1 MKVKAYNNYF
11 LTEDAKMT
19 KPLALN
25 VTQMLNDLFAPW
37 VQALN
42 LEAVSIEPSKAVF
55 RLPFSTQLCRE
66 GGSVCG
72 QALMSAADTAMVF
85 AISAQLGEFK
95 PMATVTLNSS
105 FMRPVMGDALVIA
118 RVSKP
123 GKSLIF
129 GTIDIEAFDKKLC
142 AQFTT
147 TYALV

>member
-1 MKVKAYNNYF
+1 
-11 LTEDAKMT
+11 MT
-19 KPLALN
+19 NTSSLN
-25 VTQMLNDLFAPW
+25 VTQMLNGLFAPW
-37 VQALN
+37 VQKLN
-42 LEAVSIEPSKAVF
+42 LEAVSIEPGVATF
-55 RLPFSTQLCRE
+55 RLPYSTQLCRE

-72 QALMSAADTAMVF
+72 QALMSAADTVMVF

-105 FMRPVMGDALVIA
+105 FMRPVTGDAIVIA

-129 GTIDIEAFDKKLC
+129 GTIDIEALDKKLC

-147 TYALV
+147 TYAMV